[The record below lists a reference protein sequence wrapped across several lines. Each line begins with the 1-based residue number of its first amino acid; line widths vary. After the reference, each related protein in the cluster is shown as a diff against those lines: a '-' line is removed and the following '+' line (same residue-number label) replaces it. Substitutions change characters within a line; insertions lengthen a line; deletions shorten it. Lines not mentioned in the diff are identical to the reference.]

1 MIPTMKQIISSADEL
16 IRAFGGPSKLALLL
30 CLTQGR
36 VSQWKADGIP
46 TGWHM
51 RLARMAEARGLVVD
65 DRVWGLEDFDPHA
78 PMEALTE
85 VRAAE

>member
-1 MIPTMKQIISSADEL
+1 MIPAMKQIITSADEL

-46 TGWHM
+46 TGWHL
-51 RLARMAEARGLVVD
+51 RLSRMAEARGWIVHD
-65 DRVWGLEDFDPHA
+65 SVWGLEDFDPHA
-78 PMEALTE
+78 PMQDAAE